1 MGLFQSGVSEWYQNE
16 ISKTRFSQIK
26 FHEKCFDKKKQRKRQ
41 PRQGTHATSQQ
52 SLVPVEL
59 PHNEHRSQH
68 DGSITTK
75 ARLS

>member
-1 MGLFQSGVSEWYQNE
+1 MKSPKPGFPKLNSMKNVL
-16 ISKTRFSQIK
+16 I
-26 FHEKCFDKKKQRKRQ
+26 KKKQRKRQ